1 MPGMDGHKGN
11 YSKLKLDYELYNL
24 RRDPGE
30 RYNVIKKHPKITQEL
45 KDLAESARIDMGD
58 NATGRIGKNTREPGR
73 VN

>member
-1 MPGMDGHKGN
+1 MCIRDR
-11 YSKLKLDYELYNL
+11 YNL

-30 RYNVIKKHPKITQEL
+30 RYNVIKKYPKIAQEL